1 MKLIKNNLGRKGVIF
16 ITSISL
22 FLTEGSQGR
31 NLQVEVDRVIGAF
44 WLAFYSLLICFLTDA
59 KATNPGVSL
68 HTVSRP
74 FPSVTNGW
82 PTSLFHGDILSVEVL
97 SLMSLAV
104 SEI

>member
-1 MKLIKNNLGRKGVIF
+1 MMKLIKNNLGRKGVIF

-22 FLTEGSQGR
+22 FLTEESQGR
-31 NLQVEVDRVIGAF
+31 NLQVEVDWRH
-44 WLAFYSLLICFLTDA
+44 SLLICLLTDA
-59 KATNPGVSL
+59 KAANPGVSL